1 VKFVLISLAE
11 DVFIPSPRYLSAYL
25 RAQGHETTLIYLPWH
40 YTDKKLDSANSFLY
54 PYPES
59 VLEQIAELC
68 KTADLVGIS
77 LMTCHFDNAVHI
89 TRYLHGKLSAPVIW
103 GGIHACI
110 RPLECLDHADLV
122 CVGEGELGLSQL
134 AKEMDSGK
142 SWQSVTVPGILK
154 RADRETTNCAA
165 GPLIEDINQIP
176 IPDCELEHQYVLY
189 EGKLARLNSQLLA
202 ECLGYCYSAMFSRG
216 CPYVCTY
223 CCNNALR
230 NLYQRKLRVRWRS
243 VDNRLAE
250 LKAVV
255 KLMPDLRTI
264 SFTDDAFMAQPVE
277 LLNEFTTKYRE
288 QIGLPFFL
296 LTTPRSVTDEKIT
309 ALAEAGLY
317 HLCVGVQSGS
327 ERIFKKLY
335 RRPESLPE
343 VISASRCIK
352 QAGKKLKKQ
361 ILVRYDFIL
370 DNPWETAEDLEASI
384 RLCTEL
390 SKPFNIAMFSLTL
403 YPGTDLYQRAKEEG
417 LIIDDLNQV
426 YRSSQLVPKRNYLN
440 GVFAAVS
447 ANAPRWVIACLLWR
461 PVQRLSPVS
470 FPYRVAALFEF
481 LKMVRGFFGYLFGG
495 EWGVIKFF
503 FKPALMRLWS
513 GFGARKDN
521 QERARFRGAA
531 GQVAGDKIFTPN
543 CPKPSRLK
551 FPR

>member
-1 VKFVLISLAE
+1 LLA
-11 DVFIPSPRYLSAYL
+11 
-25 RAQGHETTLIYLPWH
+25 Q
-40 YTDKKLDSANSFLY
+40 
-54 PYPES
+54 
-59 VLEQIAELC
+59 
-68 KTADLVGIS
+68 
-77 LMTCHFDNAVHI
+77 
-89 TRYLHGKLSAPVIW
+89 
-103 GGIHACI
+103 
-110 RPLECLDHADLV
+110 CLD
-122 CVGEGELGLSQL
+122 
-134 AKEMDSGK
+134 
-142 SWQSVTVPGILK
+142 
-154 RADRETTNCAA
+154 
-165 GPLIEDINQIP
+165 
-176 IPDCELEHQYVLY
+176 
-189 EGKLARLNSQLLA
+189 
-202 ECLGYCYSAMFSRG
+202 YCYSAMFSRG

-230 NLYQRKLRVRWRS
+230 NLYQKKLRVRWRS

-277 LLNEFTTKYRE
+277 LLNEFTTKYRD

-352 QAGKKLKKQ
+352 RAGKKLNKQ

-370 DNPWETAEDLEASI
+370 DNPWENADDIEASI

-417 LIIDDLNQV
+417 LIKDDLNQV
-426 YRSSQLVPKRNYLN
+426 YRSSQLVPRRNYLN
-440 GVFAAVS
+440 GVFAAVA
-447 ANAPRWVIACLLWR
+447 ANAPRWAIACLLWR

-470 FPYRVAALFEF
+470 MPYRVAALFEF

-495 EWGVIKFF
+495 QWGVIRHF
-503 FKPALMRLWS
+503 FKPGLMKVCY
-513 GFGARKDN
+513 GFRTRKND
-521 QERARFRGAA
+521 RGKARFAGAP
-531 GQVAGDKIFTPN
+531 GQVSGEKIFAAQLPEA
-543 CPKPSRLK
+543 KLA
-551 FPR
+551 